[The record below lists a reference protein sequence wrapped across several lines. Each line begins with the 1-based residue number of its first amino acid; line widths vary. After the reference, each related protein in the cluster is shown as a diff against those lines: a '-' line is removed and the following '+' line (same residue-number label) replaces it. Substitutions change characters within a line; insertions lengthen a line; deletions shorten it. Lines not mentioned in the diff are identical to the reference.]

1 MPTIYDNIE
10 NRFKDGLLKHFS
22 QAKRVDCCA
31 GYFNITGW
39 NIVND
44 AVEKLEGMEV
54 YEDGVKQMRYCRVLV
69 GMEKPPQ
76 EMVNDGLFSGEN
88 QITNDKAARYKKQMA
103 ENFRMQLEHGIP
115 SNQSEKAIQKL
126 LAQLKSGRVIIK
138 LFLRHPLHA
147 KLYLSYSDDDITP
160 KLGMLGSSNF
170 TFSGLQNQGE
180 LNIDVLEQDAA
191 GKLAKWFDKMWSD
204 RWCFDIT
211 AELIKAIEESWARED
226 ILKPY
231 YIYLKIAY
239 HLSREARSGLGEF
252 NIPREFKDSLLDFQQ
267 KAVLIAAHHLNKR
280 NGVIVGDVVGL
291 GKTITAAA
299 IAKIVEDDL
308 GYNTLILCPKN
319 LVEMWQDYVE
329 RYGLHAR
336 VISHSMITRE
346 LPELRR
352 YRLVVIDESHNFRNH
367 ETVAYKALKS
377 YLEENGSKVL
387 LLTATPYN
395 KSYEDLAN
403 QLKLFIPEDYNLGI
417 FPEAYINQLGGVI
430 NFNTRH
436 ENIPVWSINAFAQSP
451 CADDWRELM
460 RYYMVRRTRSFIK
473 QNYALKDL
481 ENGRLYL
488 EFNNGTRSY
497 FPERIPK
504 KALFSMQSADS
515 TDQYAKLYDNDVV
528 MMIDNLI
535 LPRYSMYYY
544 LDNKKVKNTNT
555 SEKEVIA
562 NLSRAGL
569 RTRGFCRTNLYKRLE
584 SSGYSFLLSVS
595 RLILRNYLTAYAAEN
610 GFDIPIGGSGVL
622 SDIDSA
628 VFSDTDEYFDK
639 DFDAD
644 ILPENF
650 FGFTK
655 EEYKRRAGILYGEI
669 VKNQKKRFTWVRAD
683 LFNRKKL
690 VKDLV
695 QDNKDLLTIFDRVDA
710 WDANQDR
717 KLAALEEMICKTHPD
732 EKLLI
737 FTQFADTANYLGREL
752 EKRGIRNVGVA
763 TGDSNDI
770 TDLVKR
776 FSPVSNHM
784 PVRVLNELR
793 VMISTDVLSEGQ
805 NLQDSHIIVNF
816 DLPWALIRLIQRAGR
831 VDRIGQTSDQ
841 ILCYSFLPE
850 DGVENI
856 LNLRSKLRR
865 RIKDNAEVVGSD
877 EVFFDG
883 DPVNIA
889 DLYNEKSG
897 IFDDDEE
904 DSEVDLASYAYQI
917 WKNATDARP
926 ELKKIIPSLPNVVFS
941 TKTNTVTN
949 DKDSV
954 IVYTRTKNDND
965 VLSWMDE
972 KNMLITNSQFK
983 ILKAAACTFDTPA
996 LERMEMHH
1004 EIVKQAMIKVSE
1016 DEYSSATG
1024 TLGRKTGV
1032 KYRAYVTLQRFIDA
1046 NEGTFFCTDVHK
1058 QALNDIYNYPLKETA
1073 RDILSRQL
1081 KAGLSDHEFADIVIG
1096 LKEENRLCITDTVE
1110 TESRA
1115 PQIICSLGMRKAE
1128 KA

>member
-10 NRFKDGLLKHFS
+10 HKFRDGLLKHFS

-39 NIVND
+39 NLVNN
-44 AVEKLEGMEV
+44 AVENLEGMEV

-69 GMEKPPQ
+69 GMERPPQ
-76 EMVNDGLFSGEN
+76 EMVNDGIFSNEN
-88 QITNDKAARYKKQMA
+88 TITTEKATRYKKQMA
-103 ENFRMQLEHGIP
+103 ENFRVQLEHGIP

-138 LFLRHPLHA
+138 LYLRHPLHA
-147 KLYLSYSDDDITP
+147 KLYLSYSEDQITP
-160 KLGMLGSSNF
+160 KLGILGSSNF
-170 TFSGLQNQGE
+170 TFSGLQDQGE

-191 GKLAKWFDKMWSD
+191 GKLVKWFDKMWSD
-204 RWCFDIT
+204 RWCFNIT

-226 ILKPY
+226 LLKPY

-319 LVEMWQDYVE
+319 LVDMWQEYVE

-346 LPELRR
+346 LPDLRR

-367 ETVAYKALKS
+367 ETTGYKVLKS

-395 KSYEDLAN
+395 KSYLDLAN

-417 FPEAYINQLGGVI
+417 SPEAYIKQLGGVI
-430 NFNTRH
+430 GFNTKH

-451 CADDWRELM
+451 SSDDWRELM
-460 RYYMVRRTRSFIK
+460 RFYMVRRTRSFIK
-473 QNYALKDL
+473 QNYALKDP
-481 ENGRLYL
+481 ENNRLYL
-488 EFNNGTRSY
+488 EFSNGTRSY

-504 KALFSMQSADS
+504 KALFSMKSDDAA
-515 TDQYAKLYDNDVV
+515 DQYAKLYDGDIVT
-528 MMIDNLI
+528 MIDNLE
-535 LPRYSMYYY
+535 LPRYSMYFY
-544 LDNKKVKNTNT
+544 LDETKTKEASK
-555 SEKEVIA
+555 SEKEIIA
-562 NLSRAGL
+562 NLSRAGKK
-569 RTRGFCRTNLYKRLE
+569 TRGFCRTNLYKRLE
-584 SSGYSFLLSVS
+584 SSGYAFLLSVS
-595 RLILRNYLTAYAAEN
+595 RLILRNYLTAYAVEN
-610 GFDIPIGGSGVL
+610 GLDVPIGGSGVL

-628 VFSDTDEYFDK
+628 VFSDSDEYFDK

-655 EEYKRRAGILYGEI
+655 DEYKRRAGILYGEI
-669 VKNQKKRFTWVRAD
+669 VKNQKKRFTWIRAD

-690 VKDLV
+690 AKDLEK
-695 QDNKDLLTIFDRVDA
+695 DNKDLLTIFDRVAA
-710 WDANQDR
+710 WDADQDR
-717 KLAALEEMICKTHPD
+717 KLASLESLICETHPK
-732 EKLLI
+732 EKILI
-737 FTQFADTANYLGREL
+737 FTQFADTANYLAREL
-752 EKRGIRNVGVA
+752 EKRGIKDIGVA
-763 TGDSNDI
+763 TGDSSNI
-770 TDLVKR
+770 TDMVKR
-776 FSPVSNHM
+776 FSPVSNQM

-805 NLQDSHIIVNF
+805 NLQDAHIIVNF

-831 VDRIGQTSDQ
+831 VDRIGQKSEE

-856 LNLRSKLRR
+856 LNLRAKLKK

-883 DPVNIA
+883 DPVNIS

-897 IFDDDEE
+897 IFDDEEE

-926 ELKKIIPSLPNVVFS
+926 ELKKIIPALPNVVFS
-941 TKTNTVTN
+941 TKTSTATN
-949 DKDSV
+949 DRNSV

-972 KNMLITNSQFK
+972 NHNVITNSQFK
-983 ILKAAACTFDTPA
+983 ILKAAACTYDCPP
-996 LERMEMHH
+996 LERMELHH

-1016 DEYSSATG
+1016 DEYSSSTG
-1024 TLGRKTGV
+1024 TLGRKTGI
-1032 KYRAYVTLQRFIDA
+1032 KYRAYMVLQRFIDE
-1046 NEGTFFCTDVHK
+1046 NEGTFFCTDAHK
-1058 QALNDIYNYPLKETA
+1058 QALNDIYNYPLKEGA

-1081 KAGLSDHEFADIVIG
+1081 KAGLSDQEFADVIVG
-1096 LKEENRLCITDTVE
+1096 LREEDRLCISDTVE
-1110 TESRA
+1110 ADSRT

-1128 KA
+1128 QE